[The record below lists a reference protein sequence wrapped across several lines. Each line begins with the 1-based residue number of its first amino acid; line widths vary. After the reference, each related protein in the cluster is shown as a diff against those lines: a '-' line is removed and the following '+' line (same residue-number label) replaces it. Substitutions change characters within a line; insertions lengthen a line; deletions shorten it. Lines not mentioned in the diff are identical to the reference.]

1 MSTLALKYR
10 PLLLKDL
17 IGQEMSVGALTN
29 ILTRAKEKGS
39 LHQAY
44 LFAGLR
50 GTGKTSTARIMA
62 KALNCESG
70 PTPHPCGKCP
80 SCLASI
86 SPDGHLDIVE
96 IDAASRSSV
105 EDARNLREQVQ
116 TLPAFSRYRIYIIDE
131 VHMLS
136 KQAFDALLKML
147 EEPPSHSIF
156 ILATTEIDRVPDTI
170 KSRVQIFPFRL
181 IPVPLID
188 ERLQT
193 ISSKEFFQL
202 TPDSSRLI
210 AETADGSMRDA
221 LTTLDR
227 IIASTTS
234 SSISEEAV
242 RYQLGVVPKATMLE
256 ISDAISRSDTSKLI
270 ILIDSLAQLGID
282 WIVFWKELVINFQDR
297 LHSEIKSNSTPQS
310 ILKWARILQILV
322 SRERD
327 IKESSLPR
335 VIIEI
340 TLVTLSKL
348 PNLAP
353 LEALLSPSTSQI
365 RPEPSVFKEKDKAP
379 STVAT
384 IVAKPDKGLDDLLKM
399 TGGTIG

>member
-10 PLLLKDL
+10 PVLLDDL
-17 IGQEMSVGALTN
+17 IGQEMSVRALTN
-29 ILTRAKEKGS
+29 ILTRAKDRGF

-62 KALNCESG
+62 KALNCETG
-70 PTPHPCGKCP
+70 PTPHPCERCP

-131 VHMLS
+131 AHMLS

-181 IPVPLID
+181 IPIPLI
-188 ERLQT
+188 EARLQA
-193 ISSKEFFQL
+193 IALKESIKL
-202 TPDSSRLI
+202 SPDSSRLI

-227 IIASTTS
+227 IVASTVDST
-234 SSISEEAV
+234 ISEESV
-242 RYQLGVVPKATMLE
+242 RSQLGVVPKSVMLE
-256 ISDAISRSDTSKLI
+256 ISDAITQSDTPKLI
-270 ILIDSLAQLGID
+270 ILLDSLANFGID
-282 WIVFWKELVINFQDR
+282 WIVFWKELVINFQTR
-297 LHSEIKSNSTPQS
+297 LHSEIKLNSTPQA

-335 VIIEI
+335 VVVEI
-340 TLVTLSKL
+340 TLVTLSNL

-353 LEALLSPSTSQI
+353 LESLLSPS
-365 RPEPSVFKEKDKAP
+365 AP
-379 STVAT
+379 SLNSETLTLKAKSET
-384 IVAKPDKGLDDLLKM
+384 TNLSQAKVAKSDQGLDDLLKM
-399 TGGTIG
+399 TGGTIA

>member
-10 PLLLKDL
+10 PRLLDDL
-17 IGQEMSVGALTN
+17 IGQEMSVRALKN
-29 ILTRAKEKGS
+29 ILVKAKDRGF

-50 GTGKTSTARIMA
+50 GTGKTSTARILA
-62 KALNCESG
+62 KALNCEVG
-70 PTPHPCGKCP
+70 PTPYPCEKCP
-80 SCLASI
+80 SCQASV

-156 ILATTEIDRVPDTI
+156 ILATTEIDRIPDTI

-181 IPVPLID
+181 IPVSLID
-188 ERLQT
+188 ERLRL
-193 ISSKEFFQL
+193 ISSQESFEL
-202 TPDSSRLI
+202 TTDSSRLI

-227 IIASTTS
+227 IIASTADTK
-234 SSISEEAV
+234 ISEEAV
-242 RYQLGVVPKATMLE
+242 RFQLGVVPKSVLLE
-256 ISDAISRSDTSKLI
+256 ISDAIAQSDTARLI
-270 ILIDSLAQLGID
+270 GLLDSLSQIGID
-282 WIVFWKELVINFQDR
+282 WIAFWKELVINFQIS
-297 LHSEIKSNSTPQS
+297 LHQEIKLNASPQVV
-310 ILKWARILQILV
+310 LKWARILQLLV
-322 SRERD
+322 LRERD
-327 IKESSLPR
+327 LKESSMPR
-335 VIIEI
+335 VIVEI

-353 LEALLSPSTSQI
+353 LEALLPPSTYSLSPKVP
-365 RPEPSVFKEKDKAP
+365 RAETKVDPVTPTGTMVNKSDR
-379 STVAT
+379 
-384 IVAKPDKGLDDLLKM
+384 GLDDLLKM
-399 TGGTIG
+399 TDGTIS

>member
-10 PLLLKDL
+10 PLMLNDL
-17 IGQEMSVGALTN
+17 VGQEVSVQALAN
-29 ILTRAKEKGS
+29 ILKRAKDKGS
-39 LHQAY
+39 IHQAY

-62 KALNCESG
+62 KALNCDIG
-70 PTPHPCGKCP
+70 PTPNPCGECP
-80 SCLASI
+80 SCLASL

-147 EEPPSHSIF
+147 EEPPSHTIF

-188 ERLQT
+188 ERLQL
-193 ISSKEFFQL
+193 ISTKELFRL
-202 TPDSSRLI
+202 THDSSRLI
-210 AETADGSMRDA
+210 AETSDGSMRDA

-227 IIASTTS
+227 IIASSNTTE
-234 SSISEEAV
+234 ISEESV
-242 RYQLGVVPKATMLE
+242 RLQLGVVPKATMLE
-256 ISDAISRSDTSKLI
+256 ISESLIRSDTKHLI
-270 ILIDSLAQLGID
+270 ILIDALSQLGID
-282 WIVFWKELVINFQDR
+282 WIVFWKELVVNFQNR
-297 LHSEIKSNSTPQS
+297 LYSEIKSDATPQV

-327 IKESSLPR
+327 IKESSLPK

-340 TLVTLSKL
+340 TLITISKL

-353 LEALLSPSTSQI
+353 LEALLSPSFNPQTSPDV
-365 RPEPSVFKEKDKAP
+365 RDKTKVSHTTMP
-379 STVAT
+379 DH
-384 IVAKPDKGLDDLLKM
+384 DKGLDQLLKM
-399 TGGTIG
+399 TDGTIK